1 MAKKPFEATL
11 DLSALDEPTPV
22 ASSTKAMQLLLSDIE
37 EDPNQPR
44 KIFTEAAM
52 DEMVDSIKEH
62 GVVVPITVRPHPEKA
77 GKWIINTGA
86 RRYRAAKIAEFLT
99 IPATETDD
107 NNKVKQ
113 AIENEHRDNLK
124 PLEVTALIKELL
136 DEGKKPAEIARL
148 LRKDK
153 ATITHYQA
161 LIDAPECIIKICE
174 AERTKSVQALY
185 MLRNLY
191 DRYPVEVA
199 EWCASDTKINRY
211 TIDSLEHRLK
221 KPPMPANSVS
231 HEGNISTG
239 EAGGGIEDGELESGG
254 KIDTGNA
261 SVTELPYHNP
271 DIEKVAKEPSIP
283 DPNKIKKPLML
294 FEYKGRAVMALL
306 NRRPSN
312 PGLLWIKYEDG
323 SGEDEVDGSKCKFN
337 LLTELT
343 T

>member
-1 MAKKPFEATL
+1 MI
-11 DLSALDEPTPV
+11 DLSALDEPMPV

-44 KIFTEAAM
+44 KIFTAAAM

-62 GVVVPITVRPHPEKA
+62 GVVVPITVRPHTEKVD
-77 GKWIINTGA
+77 KWIINTGA
-86 RRYRAAKIAEFLT
+86 RRYRAAKLAGLLT

-124 PLEVTALIKELL
+124 PLEMTALIKELL

-161 LIDAPECIIKICE
+161 LIDAPECVIKICE

-191 DRYPVEVA
+191 DRYPAEVS
-199 EWCASDTKINRY
+199 EWCESDTKINRY
-211 TIDSLEHRLK
+211 TIESLEHRLE
-221 KPPMPANSVS
+221 KPPVPANSMENIGDLS
-231 HEGNISTG
+231 ANELIESDEGSQFMND
-239 EAGGGIEDGELESGG
+239 GGIDIGS
-254 KIDTGNA
+254 A

-271 DIEKVAKEPSIP
+271 NIEKNIKEPSIP

-294 FEYKGRAVMALL
+294 FEYKGRAVMAML
-306 NRRPSN
+306 NKRPSTQ
-312 PGLLWIKYEDG
+312 GMLWIKYEDG
-323 SGEDEVDGSKCKFN
+323 SGEAEVDGAKCKFN
-337 LLTELT
+337 LLTEST
-343 T
+343 A